1 MDDLCQFWFKTN
13 KLEIE
18 APFVLVLWWLATTAD
33 SHTTPCE
40 RSEPCLATLSK
51 KTGNVTC
58 VCARTFFERSC
69 QLYISF
75 CSRFARPWQCS
86 GMRLRLVDR
95 CNRVADLVTDM
106 MGQQSFTTLYLFV
119 SSPKDSERV
128 LGLVQKQLEMVQP
141 DSHILV
147 NSIGT
152 PLAIPN
158 TISLKHVDKGDEVNT
173 LYDIWNYCQ
182 DHRDS
187 DVIYLHSKGSFH
199 NTKENAALRTYIT
212 AGATS
217 GECARMR
224 QLGCNFCSSRMS
236 PIPHPHTSGNMWRAQ
251 CSYVAKLPNPKTF
264 EGEMKRVQFKGPPW
278 CGGKGR
284 YSVEHWILSHPDAV
298 PCDVDPSPDFLTGY
312 RPIPMPGGPQVLSR
326 APRFEASY
334 YKEASIKITT
344 KGGLCGDS
352 GLHVQHRLKEYE
364 QLFGPSGKHPKESW
378 WGWNVFRQPHVLPTG
393 A

>member
-1 MDDLCQFWFKTN
+1 MACNYCRFTHDILRAKRTLLGDPFQKNWEGNECHVCVCQNFFRTGMPT
-13 KLEIE
+13 LHL
-18 APFVLVLWWLATTAD
+18 FLLAF
-33 SHTTPCE
+33 C
-40 RSEPCLATLSK
+40 ATLAVF
-51 KTGNVTC
+51 GD
-58 VCARTFFERSC
+58 
-69 QLYISF
+69 
-75 CSRFARPWQCS
+75 
-86 GMRLRLVDR
+86 G
-95 CNRVADLVTDM
+95 VAVGGQM
-106 MGQQSFTTLYLFV
+106 QQSGGSSDRYDGATVFYNLFV

-326 APRFEASY
+326 APRFAASY

-378 WGWNVFRQPHVLPTG
+378 WGWNMFRQPHVLPTG